1 MKTVLITFLIT
12 ILTVIGSLPTF
23 AQQTIV
29 TVPSSDAL
37 PTGEIILKQSNKFTP
52 WHESFVSLTPSVIV
66 GTGKGTESF
75 FAVGTTMDD
84 GASVKLDI
92 GTKKVFKIGKSTR
105 FTIGGRVSPNLT
117 DGKNPNSFLYAHGS
131 YLIKKTRTTLTS
143 GMYVMGKEQMPN
155 MTGAILGID
164 QTIIPNKF
172 RVVADWMSRQDNG
185 SAISAGFKIRPHAQT
200 SITTAVIIPNC
211 NDDRFAFSVSVS
223 QYMGNIKDIV
233 KKDKESL

>member
-1 MKTVLITFLIT
+1 MKKILIT
-12 ILTVIGSLPTF
+12 ILILTLTICCNSSAF

-66 GTGKGTESF
+66 GTGKGTETF

-92 GTKKVFKIGKSTR
+92 GTKKVFRLGKSAR
-105 FTIGGRVSPNLT
+105 FTVGGRISPNLT

-131 YLIKKTRTTLTS
+131 YLFKKTRTTITS
-143 GMYVMGKEQMPN
+143 GVYVMGKEQAPN
-155 MTGAILGID
+155 MTGALVGID

-211 NDDRFAFSVSVS
+211 NDDRLAFSISVS
-223 QYMGNIKDIV
+223 QYIGNIKDII

>member
-1 MKTVLITFLIT
+1 MKKILKT
-12 ILTVIGSLPTF
+12 ILISFFIYCCQTNSF

-52 WHESFVSLTPSVIV
+52 WHESFISLTPSVIV

-75 FAVGTTMDD
+75 FAVGTTLDD

-92 GTKKVFKIGKSTR
+92 GTKKVFRIGKSAR
-105 FTIGGRVSPNLT
+105 FTVGGRISPNLT

-131 YLIKKTRTTLTS
+131 YLFKKTRTTLTS
-143 GMYVMGKEQMPN
+143 GVYVMGKEQAPN
-155 MTGAILGID
+155 MTGAIVGID

-211 NDDRFAFSVSVS
+211 NEDRLAFSLSVS
-223 QYMGNIKDIV
+223 QYIGNIKDLI
-233 KKDKESL
+233 KKDKENL